1 MSRMYFNSRHLS
13 PVTLHELMNGT
24 VDNVAS
30 IPDVSKEGSITGVY
44 VKVPDENINGTIPED
59 LAAIFEI
66 ANKLKINFA
75 IIKNE
80 GGMSFADLRN
90 YGEEYDDTCFKI
102 MNPVSDF
109 IVTARELSERLIEGA
124 KKNKGATSND
134 RFQLDEALFIE
145 AIYTING
152 NDEYLT
158 VYIIDKQMETAEP
171 RIEYVGVSAEK
182 LEKLLLSLKEE
193 YDLEI

>member
-44 VKVPDENINGTIPED
+44 VKVPDENINGIIPED

-80 GGMSFADLRN
+80 GGMSFANLLN
-90 YGEEYDDTCFKI
+90 YGEKYDDTCLRI

-109 IVTARELSERLIEGA
+109 IITARELSEKLIEGA
-124 KKNKGATSND
+124 KKNKGAASND
-134 RFQLDEALFIE
+134 RYQFHVGTQELWSSLAKIKTGIKSLNTFRKMGFVQN
-145 AIYTING
+145 AI
-152 NDEYLT
+152 
-158 VYIIDKQMETAEP
+158 
-171 RIEYVGVSAEK
+171 RR
-182 LEKLLLSLKEE
+182 
-193 YDLEI
+193 

>member
-1 MSRMYFNSRHLS
+1 MSRLSFNSRHLS
-13 PVTLHELMNGT
+13 TVTMHDLMHGT

-30 IPDVSKEGSITGVY
+30 MPYVSKEGSITGVY
-44 VKVPDENINGTIPED
+44 VKIPEENINDTIPED

-109 IVTARELSERLIEGA
+109 IVTARDLSERLIEGA

-134 RFQLDEALFIE
+134 RFQLDDALFIE

-152 NDEYLT
+152 KDEYLT
-158 VYIIDKQMETAEP
+158 VYIIDEQAEKAEP
-171 RIEYVGVSAEK
+171 RIEYVQVSVEK
-182 LEKLLLSLKEE
+182 LEELLLSLKEE

>member
-44 VKVPDENINGTIPED
+44 VKIPEENINDTIPED

-109 IVTARELSERLIEGA
+109 IVTARELSERLIAIA
-124 KKNKGATSND
+124 KKNEGATSND

-171 RIEYVGVSAEK
+171 RIEYVEVSAEK

>member
-44 VKVPDENINGTIPED
+44 VKVPDENINDTIPED

-109 IVTARELSERLIEGA
+109 IVTARELSERL
-124 KKNKGATSND
+124 
-134 RFQLDEALFIE
+134 
-145 AIYTING
+145 
-152 NDEYLT
+152 
-158 VYIIDKQMETAEP
+158 M
-171 RIEYVGVSAEK
+171 
-182 LEKLLLSLKEE
+182 LLLSLKEE

>member
-1 MSRMYFNSRHLS
+1 
-13 PVTLHELMNGT
+13 
-24 VDNVAS
+24 
-30 IPDVSKEGSITGVY
+30 
-44 VKVPDENINGTIPED
+44 
-59 LAAIFEI
+59 
-66 ANKLKINFA
+66 
-75 IIKNE
+75 
-80 GGMSFADLRN
+80 
-90 YGEEYDDTCFKI
+90 

-124 KKNKGATSND
+124 KKNKGAASND
-134 RFQLDEALFIE
+134 RYQLDDDLFIE
-145 AIYTING
+145 VIYTING

-171 RIEYVGVSAEK
+171 RIEYVEVSAEK

>member
-1 MSRMYFNSRHLS
+1 MSRLSFNSRHLS
-13 PVTLHELMNGT
+13 TVTMHDLMHGT

-30 IPDVSKEGSITGVY
+30 MPYVSKEGSITGVY
-44 VKVPDENINGTIPED
+44 VKIPEENINDTIPED

-75 IIKNE
+75 IIKND

-109 IVTARELSERLIEGA
+109 IVTARDLSERLIEGA
-124 KKNKGATSND
+124 KKNKGAISND
-134 RFQLDEALFIE
+134 RYQLDDDLFIE
-145 AIYTING
+145 VLYTING
-152 NDEYLT
+152 KDEYLT
-158 VYIIDKQMETAEP
+158 VYIIDEQAEKAEP
-171 RIEYVGVSAEK
+171 RIEYVQVSVEK
-182 LEKLLLSLKEE
+182 LEELLLSLKEE